1 MKKDFTHL
9 HVHTE
14 YSLLDGA
21 AKIKNLLAR
30 AKELEM
36 ACLAITDHGV
46 LYGAINFYQEA
57 IKNNIKPILGCE
69 TYLASGSRFDKT
81 ASPDNFYY
89 HLILLAQ
96 NNLGWHNLIKL
107 VSYASLEGFY
117 YRPRIDMDLLKKY
130 HDGLICLSAC
140 MAGPIAKNLLAHDY
154 KKAKEFAIN
163 LNDIFGENNFYLE
176 LQRHNDSLV
185 QEKIL
190 NSQIIKLSRETKINL
205 VCTNDVHYIYKDD
218 QGAHDILLCIQT
230 GKKIDDENRLKYD
243 DDSLYLKSQ
252 DEMWNL
258 FKDIPEALENTNK
271 IAERCNVTLE
281 FNKYKLPKYKINEDL
296 SAFDYLKKLCGKN
309 IFKRYK
315 NVDNNLKERL
325 NYELDI
331 INKMGFADYFL
342 IVWDF
347 INFAHEKK
355 IPVGPGRGSA
365 AGSIVSFC
373 LGITNIDPIKYNLLF
388 ERFLNPERVSM
399 PDIDID
405 FCYERRQEVI
415 DYVIKKYGEDHVSQI
430 ITFGTMAA
438 RAVIRDVA
446 RAMNI
451 AYAIADKIAKMIP
464 IEIGITI
471 SKALEENYELK
482 AIYESDVKI
491 KKIIDMAMKLE
502 GLPRHASIHAA
513 GILIS
518 DEPVIN
524 HVPLNKNDGVISTQ
538 FGMNNIADL
547 GLLKMDFLG
556 LRTLTVIENTL
567 EQIKK
572 EKNINIDLN
581 KIDLCDKNIYDFI
594 SSGETKGVF
603 QLESNGMRQFMKELK
618 PECLEDVVAGISL
631 YRPGPM
637 EFIDKYIYGKNNK
650 DKIKYLD
657 NKLEPILKDTYGCI
671 VYQEQVMRI
680 FRDLADYSFSQSDL
694 VRRAMAKKKADVML
708 KEKNNFIAGCLKNN
722 ILKETAEKIFDEM
735 VDFAKYAFN
744 KSHAVCYSIIG
755 FYTAY
760 LKFYYKKEFMAS
772 LLTSVAGFNKKVV
785 EYISDCK
792 NFNIKLLAPDINK
805 SLDKF
810 YVEGENIRFGLLA
823 IKGLGKNII
832 DKIISERQKNGEY
845 KSFYEFVK
853 RLEGNDLNKKN
864 IESMIKCGLFDS
876 LGGKRSQY
884 MYIYQQ
890 ILNGVNF
897 VKKNILGG
905 QISLFDIGNEK
916 NMLEEKEELPEIPEY
931 GKKDLLAFEK
941 EILGIYISGHP
952 LESYENILKKYINSS
967 TLEIYDEDIALKDG
981 QKIIIGG
988 IISEKQIKVTKSN
1001 KIMAF
1006 LKFEDLYGEIEV
1018 ILFPNMYDKYSD
1030 KLFYNSPMIVSGFI
1044 KSHETEEPKIICDK
1058 IDLLSEQK

>member
-1 MKKDFTHL
+1 MFKNFTHL

-21 AKIKNLLAR
+21 AKIKDLIAR
-30 AKELEM
+30 AKELGM
-36 ACLAITDHGV
+36 KSLAITDHGF
-46 LYGAINFYQEA
+46 LYGIVKFYQEA
-57 IKNNIKPILGCE
+57 MKNNIKPILGCE
-69 TYLASGSRFDKT
+69 TYLANSSHLDKSS
-81 ASPDNFYY
+81 SPDNFYY
-89 HLILLAQ
+89 HLVLLAE
-96 NNLGWHNLIKL
+96 NDLGWHNLIKL
-107 VSYASLEGFY
+107 ASFASLEGFY
-117 YRPRIDMDLLKKY
+117 YRPRIDLELLKKY
-130 HDGLICLSAC
+130 HEGLICLSAC
-140 MAGPIAKNLLAHDY
+140 AAGPIAKNILAHNY
-154 KKAKEFAIN
+154 NRAKEFALE
-163 LNDIFGENNFYLE
+163 LNNIFGENNFYLE
-176 LQRHNDSLV
+176 MQRHNESLV

-218 QGAHDILLCIQT
+218 QEAHDILLCIQT
-230 GKKIDDENRLKYD
+230 GKKINDENRLRYD

-252 DEMWNL
+252 EEMWKL
-258 FKDIPEALENTNK
+258 FKDVPEAIENTNI
-271 IAERCNVTLE
+271 IAERCNVNLE
-281 FNKYKLPKYKINEDL
+281 FNKYKLPKYKIDGNL
-296 SAFDYLKKLCGKN
+296 NAFEYLKSMCEKN
-309 IFKRYK
+309 IYLRYK
-315 NVDNNLKERL
+315 NVDKKLKDRL
-325 NYELDI
+325 DYELDV

-365 AGSIVSFC
+365 AGSIVSYC

-388 ERFLNPERVSM
+388 ERFLNPERISM

-446 RAMNI
+446 RAMDI
-451 AYAIADKIAKMIP
+451 SYAIADKIAKMIP
-464 IEIGITI
+464 IEIGINI
-471 SKALEENYELK
+471 KKAMEENHELK
-482 AIYESDVKI
+482 EIYERDKKI
-491 KKIIDMAMKLE
+491 KKIIDMSIKLE

-524 HVPLNKNDGVISTQ
+524 HVPLNKNDGIVSTQ
-538 FGMNNIADL
+538 FDMNNIADL
-547 GLLKMDFLG
+547 GLVNMDFLG

-567 EQIKK
+567 EEVKK
-572 EKNINIDLN
+572 EKNINIDLD
-581 KIDLCDKNIYDFI
+581 KIDLADKNIYEFI
-594 SSGETKGVF
+594 KTGETKGVF

-618 PECLEDVVAGISL
+618 PECLEDIVAGISL

-637 EFIDKYIYGKNNK
+637 EFINKYIYGKNNRE
-650 DKIKYLD
+650 KIKYLD
-657 NKLEPILKDTYGCI
+657 LKLEPILKDTYGCI

-680 FRDLADYSFSQSDL
+680 FRDLANYSFSQSDL

-722 ILKETAEKIFDEM
+722 IKKDIAEKIFDEM

-755 FYTAY
+755 FYTAF
-760 LKFYYKKEFMAS
+760 LKFYYKKEFMAA
-772 LLTSVAGFNKKVV
+772 LLTSVVGFSKKVV

-792 NFNIKLLAPDINK
+792 NFNIKILPPDINK

-810 YVEGENIRFGLLA
+810 CVEGENIRFGLLA
-823 IKGLGKNII
+823 VKGLGRNII
-832 DKIISERQKNGEY
+832 NKIICERNKNGKY

-864 IESMIKCGLFDS
+864 VENMIKCGLFDS

-884 MYIYQQ
+884 IYVYQQ
-890 ILNGVNF
+890 ILNGVSF
-897 VKKNILGG
+897 VKKNILSG
-905 QISLFDIGNEK
+905 QISMFDMAEN
-916 NMLEEKEELPEIPEY
+916 NFVEKEDLPEIDEY
-931 GKKDLLAFEK
+931 NKKDLLMFEK
-941 EILGIYISGHP
+941 EILGIYVSGHP
-952 LESYENILKKYINSS
+952 LESCAKILKKYITTN
-967 TLEIYDEDIALKDG
+967 TLEIYNEENLFRDG

-988 IISEKQIKVTKSN
+988 IITEKQIKFTKSN
-1001 KIMAF
+1001 KTMAF
-1006 LKFEDLYGEIEV
+1006 LKFEDLYGETEI
-1018 ILFPNMYDKYSD
+1018 ILFPNVYEKYSE
-1030 KLFYNSPMIVSGFI
+1030 KLFYDSPIIVYGFL
-1044 KSHETEEPKIICDK
+1044 KLHESEMPKIICDQ
-1058 IDLLSEQK
+1058 IELLSEKQ